1 MDFSD
6 KAHAMNPT
14 GKGCS
19 WWRLTLSAGAS
30 PRPLESRTVGNL
42 VRKRV
47 RLWGRGAFWASGL
60 SPTSPFLSYP
70 NPIRHRGQ
78 GPGSARTHRLRKE
91 KAFLVP
97 VAGGR
102 PGSLTP
108 HDPPHPAALGV
119 HRPAKEAKSVL
130 PARWAWETQQPFAL
144 AQVDVK
150 DIRDEATLGP
160 RLVHYR
166 TQARLPRSQCGPSRR
181 AAPALGFWPL
191 AAGTR

>member
-14 GKGCS
+14 GKGRS
-19 WWRLTLSAGAS
+19 WGRLTFSAGAS
-30 PRPLESRTVGNL
+30 PRPLESRTFGNL

-91 KAFLVP
+91 KAFPGTCGRRKAWFTIRHILRRLGYTGRRKRRKAFFRPTGLGRRNSPSPWPKWTSRTSATKPPWARVWFTTARRRICLAPRVDLLGGPHLPSVP
-97 VAGGR
+97 
-102 PGSLTP
+102 
-108 HDPPHPAALGV
+108 
-119 HRPAKEAKSVL
+119 
-130 PARWAWETQQPFAL
+130 
-144 AQVDVK
+144 
-150 DIRDEATLGP
+150 GP
-160 RLVHYR
+160 
-166 TQARLPRSQCGPSRR
+166 
-181 AAPALGFWPL
+181 
-191 AAGTR
+191 